1 MPKPSNGGGLA
12 NALFRHEGE
21 RQMKIRIT
29 IEAVY
34 TPSEGARKHIPGDLA
49 QQWLADYDLDC
60 MVQEGTFTKV
70 EVVELP
76 AKP

>member
-1 MPKPSNGGGLA
+1 
-12 NALFRHEGE
+12 
-21 RQMKIRIT
+21 MKIRIT

-34 TPSEGARKHIPGDLA
+34 TPSEGVRKHIPGDLT

-60 MVQEGTFTKV
+60 MVAATGPFTKV